1 MIEIN
6 NVCKE
11 YDGNTIL
18 NNINVNF
25 NEGHIYGLI
34 GRNGSGKTVLLN
46 MICGFI
52 YPSDG
57 EILIDKKNIHKNKIF
72 APNTRAL
79 IEKPKFLSNMS
90 GYKNLELLANI
101 NKLITEDDINNT
113 LRDVDLFD
121 EKDKLYKKYSLGMKQ
136 KLGIAQVL
144 MENPKIMIFDEPFNG
159 LDEQSSKKLRNLL
172 KNIKNDKIIIIATHI
187 KDDIEDLCDVV
198 YKIDNG
204 MLSKYGL

>member
-1 MIEIN
+1 MIEIK

>member
-1 MIEIN
+1 MIEIK

-121 EKDKLYKKYSLGMKQ
+121 EKDKLYNKYSLGMKQ